1 MKTSIPE
8 MTQRFL
14 TLLKVD
20 SFNLMN
26 RIIERQ
32 EEYLNDFSLKR
43 DRAIFA
49 EIFYNRYATTSMN
62 DLAQLPIEIIELAN
76 DFYTQVDNLRWYL
89 MHTQDMPNTIEEEI
103 QRQTVSLKKKQD
115 NLLLYINVELAG
127 EDMSEPQMTYDT

>member
-1 MKTSIPE
+1 MSE
-8 MTQRFL
+8 
-14 TLLKVD
+14 D
-20 SFNLMN
+20 
-26 RIIERQ
+26 
-32 EEYLNDFSLKR
+32 
-43 DRAIFA
+43 
-49 EIFYNRYATTSMN
+49 
-62 DLAQLPIEIIELAN
+62 EIIELAN

>member
-43 DRAIFA
+43 DRAIFT

-103 QRQTVSLKKKQD
+103 QRQTASLKKKQD

>member
-49 EIFYNRYATTSMN
+49 EIFYNRYVTTSMN

-103 QRQTVSLKKKQD
+103 QRQTASLKKKQD

>member
-49 EIFYNRYATTSMN
+49 EIFFNRYGTTSMN
-62 DLAQLPIEIIELAN
+62 DLAQLPTEIIELAN
-76 DFYTQVDNLRWYL
+76 DFYSQVDNLKWYL

-127 EDMSEPQMTYDT
+127 EDITESHLTYDT

>member
-1 MKTSIPE
+1 